1 MSSLITTILN
11 TGNIT
16 SPAFAGAGLSQDV
29 YLNSATPL
37 TVIGSG
43 GGGGGGSTAISTLEL
58 FVSTVKPAAGLNRI
72 DFIGDPAASL
82 LRLNF
87 STVNM
92 NTLLGNV
99 SQFNSVQS
107 PPTNNLTFNSDALTT
122 FSTLNLSIK
131 TPQTVTIS
139 TVTLRMN
146 APSISLIS
154 AQPVG
159 ISSLGVSSINNEY
172 PVWTLAQYQALS
184 TLAA

>member
-1 MSSLITTILN
+1 MSSLLTTIN
-11 TGNIT
+11 NVNIA

-37 TVIGSG
+37 SVIGSG
-43 GGGGGGSTAISTLEL
+43 GGGGGGSTAISTLEF

-92 NTLLGNV
+92 NTLLGNT

-107 PPTNNLTFNSDALTT
+107 PPTNNLAFNSDANVNISSVNLVARTSQT
-122 FSTLNLSIK
+122 VVLSTLSLVMNS
-131 TPQTVTIS
+131 PQIILKS
-139 TVTLRMN
+139 
-146 APSISLIS
+146 P
-154 AQPVG
+154 QPV
-159 ISSLGVSSINNEY
+159 SVSSIEVSSISGV
-172 PVWTLAQYQALS
+172 PVFTLAQYQALS